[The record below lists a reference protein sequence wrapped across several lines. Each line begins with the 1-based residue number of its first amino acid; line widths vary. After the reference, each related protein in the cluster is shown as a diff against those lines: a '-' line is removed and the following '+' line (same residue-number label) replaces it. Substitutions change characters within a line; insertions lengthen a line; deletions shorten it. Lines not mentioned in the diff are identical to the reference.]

1 MRGRV
6 LAGTA
11 AILLLALAVP
21 GRAGAQAVAD
31 GVLAVVGDVPIL
43 VSDLRLA
50 EAVRLAPQENDLDR
64 WGAAL
69 LDARIRL
76 ELEYQDLTVGGLARR
91 RMDTASAMAR
101 LLEAGG
107 GREAVLARI
116 APYGLG
122 LADLEEL
129 ALRVAAVEEA
139 IHVRFEGA
147 IHVSDEEIRSVYAS
161 ELAPAV
167 RRRGK
172 TPPPLETVRDDVRRL
187 VAERK
192 LNRRLEAWLAEAR
205 TRFPVVR
212 YRPWRAEAG
221 LAAAP

>member
-1 MRGRV
+1 VAAV
-6 LAGTA
+6 LL
-11 AILLLALAVP
+11 AILVVLPAA
-21 GRAGAQAVAD
+21 AGERLEE
-31 GVLAVVGDVPIL
+31 GVVAVVGDVPIL

-50 EAVRLAPQENDLDR
+50 EAVRLAPPEEDPAR
-64 WGAAL
+64 WGEAL

-91 RMDTASAMAR
+91 RVDPGPALQR
-101 LLEAGG
+101 LFEAGG
-107 GREAVLARI
+107 GRDAVLARI

-122 LADLEEL
+122 LPDVEEL

-139 IHVRFEGA
+139 IHVRFEGS
-147 IHVSDEEIRSVYAS
+147 IHVSDEEIRTVYGS
-161 ELAPAV
+161 EIAPEI
-167 RRRGK
+167 RRRGER
-172 TPPPLETVRDDVRRL
+172 PPPLESLRDRIRRL

-192 LNRRLEAWLAEAR
+192 LNERLEAWLAEAG

>member
-1 MRGRV
+1 V
-6 LAGTA
+6 VVFLA
-11 AILLLALAVP
+11 LLAVP
-21 GRAGAQAVAD
+21 PVSGAQ
-31 GVLAVVGDVPIL
+31 GVEVEEGVVAVVGDMPIL

-50 EAVRLAPQENDLDR
+50 EAVRLVPPEDDPDR

-76 ELEYQDLTVGGLARR
+76 ELEYQDLTAGGLARR
-91 RMDTASAMAR
+91 QVDSAPALAR
-101 LLEAGG
+101 LLESGG
-107 GREAVLARI
+107 GRRAVLARI

-122 LADLEEL
+122 LPDLEEL

-139 IHVRFEGA
+139 IHVRFKSS
-147 IHVSDEEIRSVYAS
+147 IHVSDEEIRTVYA
-161 ELAPAV
+161 EEIAPEI
-167 RRRGK
+167 RRRGEA
-172 TPPPLETVRDDVRRL
+172 PPPLETLEERIRRL

-212 YRPWRAEAG
+212 YRPWRAEPD
-221 LAAAP
+221 LAATP